1 MEAVFYLSGAVAIAA
16 TVMMLTRLNAV
27 HALLYLIVSLLAVAV
42 VFYTLGAP
50 LVAALEVIIYAGAIM
65 VLFIFVVMMLN
76 LGERAA
82 AMERSWLTPGIWVG
96 PAILAGILMLEV
108 VLLLWGGAAPPVAG
122 VVVEPKAVGIA
133 LYGPYLI
140 AVELAS
146 MLLLAGL
153 VGAYHLGR
161 QSPEEQGGTDGL
173 DTRSRRAAAGGDPV
187 RAGTDRTP
195 GAP

>member
-1 MEAVFYLSGAVAIAA
+1 
-16 TVMMLTRLNAV
+16 
-27 HALLYLIVSLLAVAV
+27 
-42 VFYTLGAP
+42 
-50 LVAALEVIIYAGAIM
+50 
-65 VLFIFVVMMLN
+65 MLN